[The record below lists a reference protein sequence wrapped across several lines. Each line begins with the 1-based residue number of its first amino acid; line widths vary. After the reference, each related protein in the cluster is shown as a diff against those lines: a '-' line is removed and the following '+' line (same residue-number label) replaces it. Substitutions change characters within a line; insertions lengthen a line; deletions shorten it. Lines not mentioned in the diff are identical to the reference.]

1 MHVTLVEINVKPDMV
16 ERFKEV
22 FLPNHLGSIK
32 EEGNIRFDVLQDT
45 DEPTRFMIYEAY
57 RDEDAMLTHKKTPHY
72 LQCVEDLK
80 QIMTGARTKRVYD
93 GLMLDN

>member
-22 FLPNHLGSIK
+22 FLPNHLGSIE
-32 EEGNIRFDVLQDT
+32 EEGNIRFDVLQDA
-45 DEPTRFMIYEAY
+45 DVPTRFMIYEAY
-57 RDEDAMLTHKKTPHY
+57 RDEEAMLAHKQTPHY

-80 QIMTGARTKRVYD
+80 PIMTGERVKRVYD
-93 GLMLDN
+93 GLMLNS